1 MIRWSNGVFASG
13 ALFNLLAGLPFLLLP
28 QQMSVLLGAT
38 GSPLAYLFM
47 QLTGGCVLLF
57 GVIYA
62 LISRDI
68 RRFRP
73 LILVGVAGKLTV
85 VVLVWYYGFAGV
97 LGLFLPLLVLADL
110 LYGLLFL
117 RAWWL
122 KRLPKPDKTG

>member
-1 MIRWSNGVFASG
+1 M
-13 ALFNLLAGLPFLLLP
+13 
-28 QQMSVLLGAT
+28 
-38 GSPLAYLFM
+38 
-47 QLTGGCVLLF
+47 LF